1 MIEVPGLTTPEGGGG
16 SSEAGSFSSQGIS
29 TGPTRQE
36 FPRSVAEE
44 RKVLRQSDFFP
55 LLINVIARIET
66 YVLITS
72 HK

>member
-1 MIEVPGLTTPEGGGG
+1 MIEVPGLTTPEGGGS

-44 RKVLRQSDFFP
+44 RKVLRQSDFFSNP
-55 LLINVIARIET
+55 DQCHSKDRNVRT
-66 YVLITS
+66 YHFS
-72 HK
+72 